1 MVVVDDD
8 NVIPFKR
15 ARTTDSGALDDD
27 ALICNANEKIAAWKA
42 AGTPSLTEVQEL
54 FHESICAGASAMAR
68 DKTVDAVTADSAP
81 SSVGSER
88 CSALGANSPRIMQRS
103 AHKTHATT
111 PRNWN

>member
-68 DKTVDAVTADSAP
+68 DKTVDAVTAAF
-81 SSVGSER
+81 GTELGGKR
-88 CSALGANSPRIMQRS
+88 ALLS
-103 AHKTHATT
+103 T
-111 PRNWN
+111 